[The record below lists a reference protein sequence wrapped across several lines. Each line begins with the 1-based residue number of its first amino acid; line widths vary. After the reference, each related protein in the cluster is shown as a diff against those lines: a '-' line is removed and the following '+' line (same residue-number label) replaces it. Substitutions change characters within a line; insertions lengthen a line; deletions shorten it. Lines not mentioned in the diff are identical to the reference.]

1 MKREDLHLFGMLE
14 FRPTEGKIY
23 CEDERMLV
31 WTASSFGAL
40 QKLLLEHLGVDEARK
55 ILGQFGY
62 QHGFHSYLTS
72 EQLFGKVDSGSS
84 IATRFHEVVGFGKY
98 VNTHATEPPAFH
110 FESNYLGSVEAEQ
123 YKTNFGKSEV
133 PVCWWAIAFAS
144 GYCSARFGVE
154 AYYKEIRCAA
164 QGHSECEVLGQDAER
179 WGDEAQGLRADYG
192 FADASAARE
201 FREQQYELHRQWHI
215 QRTKVRGLTRGSV
228 RTVEENSLRQRVAD
242 LADESSFIIREEAMW
257 EALEHAMCIAKLNSP
272 VLVHG
277 ETGTGKEFVAN
288 LIHTQ
293 SARSN
298 KPMISINCAAL
309 TETLLESELFG
320 HVRGAFTGAVT
331 DKVGLFEQASSG
343 TLFLD
348 EIGEMP
354 LSIQAK
360 LLRVLENGEM
370 RRVGSTQLIRVSPRI
385 LAASHRDLQ
394 NLAASGEFRQDLY
407 FRLNSFV
414 IELPALRERRDSI
427 PAIVQRFMQ
436 QVSSSFNKPI
446 EAISPEALSQLIAYS
461 WPGNVRELKHAI
473 ERAVVVARGKVI
485 TSLDLPPEITKSRT
499 AVADQS
505 VDWNRCNDFKQG
517 EKQIIVNTLAK
528 CGGSRAATAAALKI
542 DVTTLWRKMRRY
554 GLL

>member
-1 MKREDLHLFGMLE
+1 MKKEDLHLFGMLE
-14 FRPTEGKIY
+14 FHPDEGKIY

-40 QKLLLEHLGVDEARK
+40 QRLLLNRLGVDEARR
-55 ILGQFGY
+55 ILCQFGY

-72 EQLFGKVDSGSS
+72 EQLFGKVHSGSS

-98 VNTHATEPPAFH
+98 WNTHATEPPSFR

-123 YKTNFGKSEV
+123 YKTNFGQGSI

-164 QGHSECEVLGQDAER
+164 QGHPECEVLGQDAEQ
-179 WGDEAQGLRADYG
+179 WGDEAKGLRADYG
-192 FADASAARE
+192 FADASAAQE

-215 QRTKVRGLTRGSV
+215 QRKQVRGLSRGALRS
-228 RTVEENSLRQRVAD
+228 VEENSLRKRLAD
-242 LADESSFIIREEAMW
+242 LTEESGFIVREEPMW
-257 EALEHAMCIAKLNSP
+257 EALEHAMYIAKLNTP

-293 SARSN
+293 SARGN
-298 KPMISINCAAL
+298 RPMISINCAAL

-331 DKVGLFEQASSG
+331 DKVGLFEQASNG

-354 LSIQAK
+354 LSLQAK

-370 RRVGSTQLIRVSPRI
+370 RRVGSTQLVRVNPRI

-414 IELPALRERRDSI
+414 IELPSLRERRDSI
-427 PAIVQRFMQ
+427 PAMVQRFMQ
-436 QVSSSFNKPI
+436 QVSESFNKPI
-446 EAISPEALSQLIAYS
+446 EAISPNAMSQLTAYS

-485 TSLDLPPEITKSRT
+485 VSADLPPEIAKPRKTF
-499 AVADQS
+499 AQDA
-505 VDWNRCNDFKQG
+505 DWNRCNDLKQG
-517 EKQIIVNTLAK
+517 EKQIIMNTLTK
-528 CGGSRAATAAALKI
+528 HDGSRAATAAALRI